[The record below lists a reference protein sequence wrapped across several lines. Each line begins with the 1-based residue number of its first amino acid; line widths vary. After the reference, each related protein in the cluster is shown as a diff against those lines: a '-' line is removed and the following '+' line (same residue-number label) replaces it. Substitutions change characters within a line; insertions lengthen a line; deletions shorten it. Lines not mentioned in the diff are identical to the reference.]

1 MKKWR
6 GIGRI
11 FLIIIMFFPVSL
23 EAESLRAFITGAAEV
38 SLQSSGRV
46 SISLSYTDS
55 ALILLDRDTRF
66 FRAVELE
73 FTAPQNY
80 LVHRGSLAVALYTD
94 LDRIPEP
101 GVAELQVR
109 QIFIEPI
116 PNKIQSIYQIPLR
129 QAHGLRTSPYATVL
143 PDVISPSSFPVMFRV
158 LPVIKGLHSEI
169 ESMRFTLQVRPILSD
184 EGAVRLV
191 PRYPENLQGRPF
203 TVLIDDQVIENPNE
217 EQLLREGDHHLVILS
232 SDYRNEN
239 RVFKVER
246 GKILELAI
254 ALQDPT
260 PLVIFE
266 APKNALIFFDDQL
279 IDFPE
284 GPVPVTPG
292 IHEVKFQLSDYSIM
306 KSLVVQ
312 KGKTYRVSMEVDVQ
326 VSESD

>member
-6 GIGRI
+6 GIDCV
-11 FLIIIMFFPVSL
+11 FVIIMVFFPVSL
-23 EAESLRAFITGAAEV
+23 EAESLRVLITGAAEV
-38 SLQSSGRV
+38 SLQGSDGTA
-46 SISLSYTDS
+46 IPLSYTDS
-55 ALILLDRDTRF
+55 ALILLDKDTRF

-80 LVHRGSLAVALYTD
+80 LPYRGSLAIALYAD
-94 LDRIPEP
+94 LDRVPEP
-101 GVAELQVR
+101 GVADLQAR
-109 QIFIEPI
+109 QIFFEPI

-143 PDVISPSSFPVMFRV
+143 PDIIYSPSFPLVFRV
-158 LPVIKGLHSEI
+158 LPVIKGLHTDI

-184 EGAVRLV
+184 EGAVRFV

-203 TVLIDDQVIENPNE
+203 TVLIDDQVIENYNE
-217 EQLLREGDHHLVILS
+217 EQMLREGAHHLVILS

-239 RVFKVER
+239 RVFMVER
-246 GKILELAI
+246 GKTLELAI

-260 PLVIFE
+260 PLVSFE
-266 APKNALIFFDDQL
+266 APKNVLIFFDNQP
-279 IDFPE
+279 IEFPE
-284 GPVPVTPG
+284 RPMPVEPG
-292 IHEVKFQLSDYSIM
+292 LHEVKFQFSDYSIM

>member
-6 GIGRI
+6 GIDCM
-11 FLIIIMFFPVSL
+11 FVIIMVFFPVSL
-23 EAESLRAFITGAAEV
+23 KAESLRVFITGAAGV
-38 SLQSSGRV
+38 SLQSSDQPA
-46 SISLSYTDS
+46 ISLSYTDS
-55 ALILLDRDTRF
+55 ALILLDKDTRF

-80 LVHRGSLAVALYTD
+80 LPYRGSLAVALYAD
-94 LDRIPEP
+94 LDRMPEP
-101 GVAELQVR
+101 GAADIQAR
-109 QIFIEPI
+109 QIFFEPV

-143 PDVISPSSFPVMFRV
+143 PGIISPSSFPLVFRV
-158 LPVIKGLHSEI
+158 LPVIKGLHTDI
-169 ESMRFTLQVRPILSD
+169 ESMRFGLQVKPILSD
-184 EGAVRLV
+184 EGAIRLV

-203 TVLIDDQVIENPNE
+203 TVLIDDQVIENHHE
-217 EQLLREGDHHLVILS
+217 EQMLREGEHHLLILS
-232 SDYRNEN
+232 NDYRNEN

-246 GKILELAI
+246 GKTLELAI

-266 APKNALIFFDDQL
+266 APKNALIFFDNL
-279 IDFPE
+279 PVDFQERPM
-284 GPVPVTPG
+284 PVQPG
-292 IHEVKFQLSDYSIM
+292 LHEVKFQLSDYSIV